1 MPPIRDGVP
10 VKWRST
16 SSRESP
22 TASKICAPQYDEIV
36 EMPIFEIVF
45 SRPFAIPLVARCC
58 ASSAVI
64 PGGSQPRST
73 SSASVSSIRYG
84 LTAAAP

>member
-1 MPPIRDGVP
+1 MPPMRDGVP
-10 VKWRST
+10 VKCVST
-16 SSRESP
+16 SSVASP

-45 SRPFAIPLVARCC
+45 SRPLAIALDRPLLRLL
-58 ASSAVI
+58 ASST
-64 PGGSQPRST
+64 PGSRPSST
-73 SSASVSSIRYG
+73 SWASVASITYG